1 MMEHETRPRR
11 SLLDRLVKAI
21 RPSHPSAMGSVDM
34 AEPAMH
40 ATAMDD
46 DQSDMNVGVPSMSD
60 HMSTDMRPAALP
72 PMSGS
77 AMESSA
83 MIDHPP
89 TDGPSMG

>member
-1 MMEHETRPRR
+1 
-11 SLLDRLVKAI
+11 
-21 RPSHPSAMGSVDM
+21 
-34 AEPAMH
+34 
-40 ATAMDD
+40 
-46 DQSDMNVGVPSMSD
+46 VPSMSD